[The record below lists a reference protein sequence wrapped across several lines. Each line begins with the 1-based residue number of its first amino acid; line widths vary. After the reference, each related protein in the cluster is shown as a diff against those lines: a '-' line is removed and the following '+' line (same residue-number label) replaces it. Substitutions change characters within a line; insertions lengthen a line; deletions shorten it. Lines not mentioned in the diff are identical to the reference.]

1 MSRERGDDMS
11 DSLNEIIFYLGY
23 IKGKLSVI
31 PYKDKKVI
39 EKLNEAYEEILK
51 LQIGADKI
59 G

>member
-1 MSRERGDDMS
+1 MS

-23 IKGKLSVI
+23 IKGKLSVS
-31 PYKDKKVI
+31 PYKDKKVL
-39 EKLNEAYEEILK
+39 EKINEAYEEILK